1 MSYHV
6 VTSCTEDFACLCAH
20 VSVSSGDIR
29 GLLAWCDITELLAW
43 CNITHQASSS
53 VMSHH
58 ASSSVMSHHA
68 SSSVMSHHAS
78 SSVMSHHASSSV
90 MSHHA
95 SSSVMS
101 SKVFSP
107 TAPKPKQ
114 ILLPGNFQQYKTK
127 QITIQNKGNKC
138 WHAVSSVILIHE
150 AN

>member
-90 MSHHA
+90 MS
-95 SSSVMS
+95 

-114 ILLPGNFQQYKTK
+114 ILLPGNFQQYKTNYNSK
-127 QITIQNKGNKC
+127 QRKQMLAC
-138 WHAVSSVILIHE
+138 SVIS
-150 AN
+150 NPNS